1 MNFETIKME
10 IASNPQ
16 YVSIVRLTTSG
27 IANKVGFCLDDIEG
41 MKVAVSEACTNA
53 IKHSSD
59 NKFSVEYTIFE
70 DGLTIKIVDSGKGY
84 DVDAVDKPNLKEP
97 KESGLGLFII
107 QSLMDEVDIKSDI
120 DNGASVGKVNE
131 DELNLKICYA
141 LKSELGPGSV
151 GSVR

>member
-16 YVSIVRLTTSG
+16 YVSIVSPKSG
-27 IANKVGFCLDDIEG
+27 IANKVGFCLDDIED
-41 MKVAVSEACTNA
+41 MKVAVSEACTNT

-120 DNGASVGKVNE
+120 DNGTIIKMT
-131 DELNLKICYA
+131 KY
-141 LKSELGPGSV
+141 LGV
-151 GSVR
+151 DM